1 MVVPM
6 YPTYF
11 CKRVNFLCFYFSCY
25 SVHVYH
31 LMLSG
36 NFNGSQNWDGIIRV
50 FFLGGGD
57 FVGSPRDFVGFDF
70 SPYLI
75 IPVPIS

>member
-1 MVVPM
+1 
-6 YPTYF
+6 
-11 CKRVNFLCFYFSCY
+11 
-25 SVHVYH
+25 
-31 LMLSG
+31 MLSG

-50 FFLGGGD
+50 FFFGGGD

>member
-1 MVVPM
+1 MAHKIGM
-6 YPTYF
+6 G
-11 CKRVNFLCFYFSCY
+11 L
-25 SVHVYH
+25 
-31 LMLSG
+31 LG
-36 NFNGSQNWDGIIRV
+36 
-50 FFLGGGD
+50 FFFWGGGD

>member
-50 FFLGGGD
+50 FFFLGGGILLEALGILW
-57 FVGSPRDFVGFDF
+57 V
-70 SPYLI
+70 LI
-75 IPVPIS
+75 FLPI